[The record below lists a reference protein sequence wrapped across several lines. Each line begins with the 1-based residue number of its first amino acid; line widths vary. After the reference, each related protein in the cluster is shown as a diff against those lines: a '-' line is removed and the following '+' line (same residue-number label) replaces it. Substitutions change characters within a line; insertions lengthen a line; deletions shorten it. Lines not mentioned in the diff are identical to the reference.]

1 MEEVS
6 IDSLSEY
13 KGRDVTIKGEI
24 LSINDIG
31 NLAFLTV
38 AQEKIE
44 TVDVILFK
52 DSPLVLE
59 EGDNVVISGSVEE
72 YKGELEIIGNKVI
85 KN

>member
-1 MEEVS
+1 LEEVS